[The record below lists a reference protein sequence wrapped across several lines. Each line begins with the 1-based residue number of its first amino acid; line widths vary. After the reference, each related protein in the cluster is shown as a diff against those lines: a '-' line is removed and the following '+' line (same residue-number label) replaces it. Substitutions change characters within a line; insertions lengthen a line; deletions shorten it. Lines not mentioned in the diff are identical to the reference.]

1 MSILSSRHAVMMAVA
16 LAVMSGAASSGAQPA
31 ASTGA
36 ERSSGSPT
44 VLTRARVNSFSAAPG
59 GKFHLRLKLMPR
71 AKLPFTT
78 QTFTVADRALLAGIS
93 EGDWVKFAVQ
103 RIDGENT
110 VTSLQVVAACQRFQ
124 PCD

>member
-1 MSILSSRHAVMMAVA
+1 MSTILRKIAAAAVVA
-16 LAVMSGAASSGAQPA
+16 LTMGSLCAQPA
-31 ASTGA
+31 APADAST
-36 ERSSGSPT
+36 PP
-44 VLTRARVNSFSAAPG
+44 VLTRARVSSFSKAPG

-93 EGDWVKFAVQ
+93 EGDWVKFAMQ

-110 VTSLQVVAACQRFQ
+110 VTSLQVVAACRRFQ